1 MVMDEDNDDGL
12 GGRTRDR
19 RVFTSANRWSRP
31 LCALD
36 AVQLAG
42 APLSD
47 ELRDAVRHGQ
57 AIAASY
63 PARDRQYRRIDKL
76 IRGLDDEAIAAIDRF
91 LADPDAGYAELD
103 AWCDRLVRDGDPVLD
118 EWVALHPDTDRQ
130 RVRTL
135 ARNAR
140 SKRRYAGQDARQAL
154 RTALAASL

>member
-42 APLSD
+42 APLTD
-47 ELRDAVRHGQ
+47 ELRDAVRLAQ
-57 AIAASY
+57 AIAASF

-76 IRGLDDEAIAAIDRF
+76 IRGMEPEAIAAIDTF
-91 LADPDAGYAELD
+91 LTDPDVGYA
-103 AWCDRLVRDGDPVLD
+103 
-118 EWVALHPDTDRQ
+118 
-130 RVRTL
+130 
-135 ARNAR
+135 
-140 SKRRYAGQDARQAL
+140 
-154 RTALAASL
+154 